1 MEKYSLPRKLRI
13 YIPLMCIF
21 LLMVFLMP
29 RSPKFNYDY
38 SKGSPWMY
46 ETMVAQFDFPVIK
59 TDAEF
64 GAEREK
70 AWSSVTPFYRHDPLV
85 GAMAADAV
93 ASADFGEYEKARMA
107 VSSALKNI
115 YAKGVLPDRK
125 VHELTMDG
133 TSDGMIYIQKEMR
146 AEKIPF
152 TEVYDVARA
161 GLVIREAIAKAC
173 PHCNADSVYA
183 ASGVSSVIIPDLI
196 YDQQTTD
203 LIHKENVYYV
213 SPTRGVVKAG
223 QTIVSKGEI
232 VTAEIEQLLDSYKA
246 EYDRSVGYDGPRAL
260 QWAGNSVI
268 AFLLVVV
275 LFFAIYYCN
284 CTIFDS
290 YNKYLYILLIFT
302 ISAVVSFAVARI
314 DPSMF
319 YLVPFTL
326 IALYL
331 QAFFTRKTVFA
342 VYLISLLPMLISA
355 PDGVELYIMYVVA
368 GVVGIF
374 VFDHFNKG
382 WLQFVTAFI
391 VFVVLLAVWAAFRI
405 SDGLGSIGNY
415 RVIWHLALGA
425 FMTVAGYPMIY
436 LFEKTFMLV
445 STAKLVELSDTS
457 NKLLRMLAD
466 KAPGT
471 FQHSLQVMNLA
482 DAAARAI
489 DANVPLVRAGALY
502 HDVGKICNPQC
513 FTENETPGV
522 KYHAGLSPKE
532 SAQEII
538 RHVSDGLSLAEKHNI
553 PGVLKDFIRTH
564 HGTTSTAFFLS
575 RYLADGGDP
584 DDVAAF
590 YYDGTK
596 PVTKEQVVLMVC
608 DAVEAAS
615 RSLKDYSRESI
626 SELVDRIVD
635 GKSDEGQFSDSDI
648 SLREISTIKEV
659 LKSYL
664 QQMYHSRI
672 VYPKRKAAARK

>member
-125 VHELTMDG
+125 VHELAMDG

-183 ASGVSSVIIPDLI
+183 ASGVSSVIVPDLI

-319 YLVPFTL
+319 YLV
-326 IALYL
+326 
-331 QAFFTRKTVFA
+331 
-342 VYLISLLPMLISA
+342 
-355 PDGVELYIMYVVA
+355 
-368 GVVGIF
+368 
-374 VFDHFNKG
+374 
-382 WLQFVTAFI
+382 
-391 VFVVLLAVWAAFRI
+391 
-405 SDGLGSIGNY
+405 
-415 RVIWHLALGA
+415 
-425 FMTVAGYPMIY
+425 
-436 LFEKTFMLV
+436 
-445 STAKLVELSDTS
+445 
-457 NKLLRMLAD
+457 
-466 KAPGT
+466 
-471 FQHSLQVMNLA
+471 
-482 DAAARAI
+482 
-489 DANVPLVRAGALY
+489 
-502 HDVGKICNPQC
+502 
-513 FTENETPGV
+513 
-522 KYHAGLSPKE
+522 
-532 SAQEII
+532 
-538 RHVSDGLSLAEKHNI
+538 
-553 PGVLKDFIRTH
+553 
-564 HGTTSTAFFLS
+564 
-575 RYLADGGDP
+575 
-584 DDVAAF
+584 
-590 YYDGTK
+590 
-596 PVTKEQVVLMVC
+596 
-608 DAVEAAS
+608 
-615 RSLKDYSRESI
+615 
-626 SELVDRIVD
+626 
-635 GKSDEGQFSDSDI
+635 
-648 SLREISTIKEV
+648 
-659 LKSYL
+659 
-664 QQMYHSRI
+664 
-672 VYPKRKAAARK
+672 